1 MCEAPS
7 ILQMG
12 KLSSKQLL
20 PGVGAHRPCPV
31 SPVGRSETTYVGY
44 SASAQ
49 LNRNTVAAT
58 TGADHQVHTANRP
71 VVPD

>member
-1 MCEAPS
+1 MCEAPP

-20 PGVGAHRPCPV
+20 PGVGARRPCPA
-31 SPVGRSETTYVGY
+31 SPVGHSETTYVGY

-58 TGADHQVHTANRP
+58 TGADHQVHTTRRP
-71 VVPD
+71 GGPD